1 MCWKN
6 YFNRIGS
13 LSCLLAVMS
22 GSVHAQQ
29 ESPAVMRHILDRLD
43 ALERQNQALLNE
55 VHTLREEIKRSRTD
69 AISQSDA
76 VSQSGTAPKTD
87 TISQKQPVEERLEVS
102 EQRIKEQAQTKVES
116 SQRFPVTLNGM
127 LLFNAFLNSRQPLV
141 YGQTDASTEYGTNGG
156 ATLRQSILGLEF
168 RGPHLPGDGRVH
180 GSLSM
185 DFFAQNLTGDNI
197 FRIRTGVL
205 SLDWTRRS
213 LIVGQDKSLIAPLQ
227 PTSFAR
233 VGIPALSGAGNLWL
247 WRPQI
252 RYDERIPIA
261 TNTQT
266 ILQIGLV
273 QTDETYSLGYLPS
286 DVALETS
293 RPAIQAR
300 VEVRHQWQDES
311 RVAVGL
317 GFHSSESHLLG
328 RSINSRVISGDILLK
343 PLPKFEFTGTLFH
356 GQNFANIGG
365 GPPGITITDQYVPI
379 PIHGTG
385 GWIQLAFPVT
395 NRLTFDLYG
404 GRQLN
409 NKEDLV
415 SPAILSTFTYA
426 GNVLYRLSPNVIIG
440 LEASQERLE
449 YLNLHQ
455 RLTNRYD
462 ASVAY
467 LF

>member
-13 LSCLLAVMS
+13 LSCLIAMVS
-22 GSVHAQQ
+22 GSAYAQQ
-29 ESPAVMRHILDRLD
+29 ASPEVMRHILERLQ
-43 ALERQNQALLNE
+43 ALERQNEILLNE
-55 VHTLREEIKRSRTD
+55 VHALREELKSSRTQ
-69 AISQSDA
+69 AISQTSATYQSDA
-76 VSQSGTAPKTD
+76 A
-87 TISQKQPVEERLEVS
+87 SQKQPLEERLDVS

-116 SQRFPVTLNGM
+116 SQRFPITLNGM
-127 LLFNAFLNSRQPLV
+127 LLFDAFLNSREPLS
-141 YGQTDASTEYGTNGG
+141 YGEGDAYGLYGANGG

-168 RGPHLPGDGRVH
+168 RGPHLPGGGRVH
-180 GSLSM
+180 GSLLM
-185 DFFAQNLTGDNI
+185 DFFAQNSRTDNV
-197 FRIRTGVL
+197 FRLKTGVL
-205 SLDWTRRS
+205 SFDWTRRS

-233 VGIPALSGAGNLWL
+233 VGIPPLSGAGNLWL
-247 WRPQI
+247 WRPQV
-252 RYDERIPIA
+252 RYEERIPIA
-261 TNTQT
+261 TNTQA
-266 ILQIGLV
+266 ILQLGLV
-273 QTDETYSLGYLPS
+273 QTDETYSLGYVPS
-286 DVALETS
+286 DIRLETS

-300 VEVRHQWQDES
+300 AEFRHQWQDES
-311 RVAVGL
+311 RVAVGFA
-317 GFHSSESHLLG
+317 FHSSESHILG

-343 PLPKFEFTGTLFH
+343 PLRKFEFTGTFFH
-356 GQNFANIGG
+356 GQNFANVGG
-365 GPPGITITDQYVPI
+365 GPPGITFTDQYVPI

-385 GWIQLAFPVT
+385 GWMQLAFPVT
-395 NRLTFDLYG
+395 SRLTFDVYG

-409 NKEDLV
+409 DKQDLV

-426 GNVLYRLSPNVIIG
+426 GNVLYRLSPNVIVG
-440 LEASQERLE
+440 FEASQERLE

>member
-13 LSCLLAVMS
+13 LSCLLAMMS

-29 ESPAVMRHILDRLD
+29 ESPEVMKHILDRLD
-43 ALERQNQALLNE
+43 ALERQNQSLLNE
-55 VHTLREEIKRSRTD
+55 VHALREEIKTSQTK
-69 AISQSDA
+69 AVSQTGAVSQSDA
-76 VSQSGTAPKTD
+76 ASPK
-87 TISQKQPVEERLEVS
+87 QALEERLEVS

-116 SQRFPVTLNGM
+116 SQRFPITLNGM
-127 LLFNAFLNSRQPLV
+127 LLFDAFLNSRQPFA
-141 YGQTDASTEYGTNGG
+141 YSQTDASAEYRTNGG
-156 ATLRQSILGLEF
+156 ATLRQSILGLDF
-168 RGPHLPGDGRVH
+168 RGPHLPGNGRVH

-185 DFFAQNLTGDNI
+185 DFFAQNSTTDNI

-233 VGIPALSGAGNLWL
+233 VGIPPLSGAGNLWL

-252 RYDERIPIA
+252 RYEERIPIS
-261 TNTQT
+261 TNTQA
-266 ILQIGLV
+266 ILQLGLV
-273 QTDETYSLGYLPS
+273 QTDETYSLSYVGS
-286 DVALETS
+286 DDALVESS
-293 RPAIQAR
+293 RPAVQAR
-300 VEVRHQWQDES
+300 VELRHQWQDES

-317 GFHSSESHLLG
+317 GFHSSQTHILG
-328 RSINSRVISGDILLK
+328 RSINSRVISGDILFK
-343 PLPKFEFTGTLFH
+343 PLRQFEFMGTFFH
-356 GQNFANIGG
+356 GENFANIGG

-385 GWIQLAFPVT
+385 GWMQLAFPIT
-395 NRLTFDLYG
+395 SRLTFDLYG

-409 NKEDLV
+409 DKEDLV

-426 GNVLYRLSPNVIIG
+426 GNVLYRLSPNVIAG
-440 LEASQERLE
+440 FEASQERVE

>member
-1 MCWKN
+1 MMG
-6 YFNRIGS
+6 RSI
-13 LSCLLAVMS
+13 
-22 GSVHAQQ
+22 HAQQ
-29 ESPAVMRHILDRLD
+29 EPPDVMRHILERLD
-43 ALERQNQALLNE
+43 ALERQNQTLLDE
-55 VHTLREEIKRSRTD
+55 VHALREEVKASRNE
-69 AISQSDA
+69 AISQSDTA
-76 VSQSGTAPKTD
+76 SQTD
-87 TISQKQPVEERLEVS
+87 TASQKRTVEERVEVS

-116 SQRFPVTLNGM
+116 SQRFPITLNGM
-127 LLFNAFLNSRQPLV
+127 LLFDAFLNSRTPSN
-141 YGQTDASTEYGTNGG
+141 YGQGDVYAPSGENGG

-185 DFFAQNLTGDNI
+185 DFFAQSSTADDI

-233 VGIPALSGAGNLWL
+233 VGIPPLSGAGNLWL

-252 RYDERIPIA
+252 RYEERIPLA
-261 TNTQT
+261 TNTQAV
-266 ILQIGLV
+266 LQLGLV
-273 QTDETYSLGYLPS
+273 QTDERYSLGYLPT
-286 DVALETS
+286 DVPIETS
-293 RPAIQAR
+293 RPGIQAR
-300 VEVRHQWQDES
+300 VELRHQWQDEL
-311 RVAVGL
+311 RVAAGL
-317 GFHSSESHLLG
+317 GFHSSESHILG

-343 PLPKFEFTGTLFH
+343 PLRKVEFTGTFFH
-356 GQNFANIGG
+356 GENFANIGG

-385 GWIQLAFPVT
+385 GWMQVAFPVT

-409 NKEDLV
+409 DKQDLV
-415 SPAILSTFTYA
+415 SPAILRTFTYA
-426 GNVLYRLSPNVIIG
+426 GNALYHLSPNVIVG

-449 YLNLHQ
+449 YLDLHQ

>member
-13 LSCLLAVMS
+13 LSCLIAMMS

-29 ESPAVMRHILDRLD
+29 EPPDVMRRILDRLD
-43 ALERQNQALLNE
+43 ALERQNQTLLNE
-55 VHTLREEIKRSRTD
+55 VHTLREEIKASRT
-69 AISQSDA
+69 QA
-76 VSQSGTAPKTD
+76 VSQSESASNSDTA
-87 TISQKQPVEERLEVS
+87 SQKQQPLEERLEVS

-127 LLFNAFLNSRQPLV
+127 LLFGAFLNSREPSS
-141 YGQTDASTEYGTNGG
+141 YGQSEVYPPYGGNSG

-168 RGPHLPGDGRVH
+168 RGPHLPGNGRVH

-185 DFFAQNLTGDNI
+185 DFFAQNSTSDNI
-197 FRIRTGVL
+197 FRIRTGIL

-233 VGIPALSGAGNLWL
+233 VGIPPLSGAGNLWL

-252 RYDERIPIA
+252 RYEERIPIA
-261 TNTQT
+261 TNTQA
-266 ILQIGLV
+266 ILQVGLL
-273 QTDETYSLGYLPS
+273 QTDETYSLGYVPS
-286 DVALETS
+286 DVPLETS
-293 RPAIQAR
+293 RPAIEAR
-300 VEVRHQWQDES
+300 VELRHQWQDES
-311 RVAVGL
+311 RVAVGF

-328 RSINSRVISGDILLK
+328 RSINSRVISGDISLK
-343 PLPKFEFTGTLFH
+343 PLRKVEFTGTLFH

-365 GPPGITITDQYVPI
+365 GPRGITITDRYVPI

-385 GWIQLAFPVT
+385 GWMQLAFPVT
-395 NRLTFDLYG
+395 SRLTFDIYG

-409 NKEDLV
+409 DAQDLV
-415 SPAILSTFTYA
+415 SPAILRTFTYA
-426 GNVLYRLSPNVIIG
+426 GNVLYRLSPNVIVG